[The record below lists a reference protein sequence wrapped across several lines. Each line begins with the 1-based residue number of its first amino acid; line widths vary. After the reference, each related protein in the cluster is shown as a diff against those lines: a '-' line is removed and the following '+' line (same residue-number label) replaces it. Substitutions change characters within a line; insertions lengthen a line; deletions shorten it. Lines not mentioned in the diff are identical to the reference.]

1 MSDIVKIISWS
12 LTPGIA
18 VHLLIMD
25 GRLVRKRSSVLWS
38 LVGKSTIWERPSS
51 WNAERK
57 AVLIALLYWC
67 PSTVSVVQSMSGRLR
82 SPLIQMV
89 ADLLVFTMC

>member
-1 MSDIVKIISWS
+1 M
-12 LTPGIA
+12 
-18 VHLLIMD
+18 
-25 GRLVRKRSSVLWS
+25 RKRSSVLWS

-67 PSTVSVVQSMSGRLR
+67 PSTVYVVQSMSGRLR

>member
-1 MSDIVKIISWS
+1 M
-12 LTPGIA
+12 
-18 VHLLIMD
+18 
-25 GRLVRKRSSVLWS
+25 LWS

-67 PSTVSVVQSMSGRLR
+67 HIVSVVQSMSGRLR

>member
-1 MSDIVKIISWS
+1 M
-12 LTPGIA
+12 
-18 VHLLIMD
+18 
-25 GRLVRKRSSVLWS
+25 RKRSSVLWS

-67 PSTVSVVQSMSGRLR
+67 PSIVYVVQSMSGRLR
-82 SPLIQMV
+82 SPQMV
-89 ADLLVFTMC
+89 AALLVFTMC

>member
-1 MSDIVKIISWS
+1 MVSFADHGWS
-12 LTPGIA
+12 GGEEE
-18 VHLLIMD
+18 VNCVMEF
-25 GRLVRKRSSVLWS
+25 G
-38 LVGKSTIWERPSS
+38 GNSTIWERPSS

-67 PSTVSVVQSMSGRLR
+67 PSIVSVVQSMSGRLR

-89 ADLLVFTMC
+89 ADLMVFTM

>member
-12 LTPGIA
+12 LTPGSG

-25 GRLVRKRSSVLWS
+25 GRLVRKSSSVLWS

-51 WNAERK
+51 WTAERK
-57 AVLIALLYWC
+57 AIYIYIYNTFEL
-67 PSTVSVVQSMSGRLR
+67 
-82 SPLIQMV
+82 
-89 ADLLVFTMC
+89 